1 MVNIRPYKSQD
12 RQVCLAIFE
21 SNCPK
26 YFDADEIIGLE
37 NWLDGQDSGLI
48 TYQTSSADY
57 FYVLEVNSEILACG
71 GFYIV
76 KDKPNAN
83 MVWGMVNQ
91 SHHKKGFGS
100 LLFQHRIT
108 QIKILYPNYALV
120 LDTSQHTYSFF
131 EKFGF
136 KIDKI
141 SKDAYGLGLDR
152 YDMIS

>member
-1 MVNIRPYKSQD
+1 
-12 RQVCLAIFE
+12 
-21 SNCPK
+21 
-26 YFDADEIIGLE
+26 
-37 NWLDGQDSGLI
+37 
-48 TYQTSSADY
+48 
-57 FYVLEVNSEILACG
+57 
-71 GFYIV
+71 
-76 KDKPNAN
+76 
-83 MVWGMVNQ
+83 MVNQ

-100 LLFQHRIT
+100 LLFQHRIN